1 MNKYTYKIGLKL
13 KNEFTSLR
21 FYLINLV
28 FLVLYFAIV
37 IPYYIVNKDNW
48 NYNKAIDAFSVPA
61 FITFFITI
69 IALVLKLGFLER
81 TFKKMKLSIDNI
93 HDAKEQKDLK
103 KMPNEEKRL
112 YLEKKKL
119 EAQKREDYAGSH
131 PKTKF
136 PFVFASVLY
145 LILSIAFIIVIYA

>member
-61 FITFFITI
+61 FITFFIAI

-81 TFKKMKLSIDNI
+81 TFKKMRLSIDNI

-119 EAQKREDYAGSH
+119 EAQKREDYAASH